1 MVRDMTNEVR
11 HSVHAS
17 PLGALTLRTRDGA
30 LDGLYMVEH
39 RHGPPAEA
47 LGERVADA
55 APAAREQLAA
65 YFAGELREFDLEV
78 ALRGT
83 EFQQRVWAALRE
95 IPYGRTCSYA
105 ELATA
110 IGRPTAVRAV
120 GLANGRNPVSIV
132 VPCHRVVGTDGS
144 LTGYGGGTDR
154 KRSLLELE
162 GAGVVRDRP
171 GTFSVPG
178 GNRSTAGPPAA
189 ARGG

>member
-1 MVRDMTNEVR
+1 MVRDMTNQVR

-17 PLGALTLRTRDGA
+17 PLGPLTLRTRDGE

-120 GLANGRNPVSIV
+120 GLANGRNPISIV

-162 GAGVVRDRP
+162 GAAVVRDRP

-178 GNRSTAGPPAA
+178 GDRSTAGPPAVPL
-189 ARGG
+189 GG